1 MNQQLNQQYLSHVG
15 YSDSNEAI
23 AGYFSLETARLISAK
38 VTELLRGFYPPG
50 VIVPCDRVMEVM
62 NDIYRAYRPPTGD
75 IFTRYHIPSS
85 ENPNMVDAMINQAI
99 QVIVSDVKNNL
110 STEEANS
117 KLDNWA
123 ILYGDFNAWGL
134 RQHAPIST
142 REKKPKT
149 MLFNMNY

>member
-1 MNQQLNQQYLSHVG
+1 MNQQYLSHVG
-15 YSDSNEAI
+15 YSDTNEAI
-23 AGYFSLETARLISAK
+23 AGYFSPETPKLISSK

-50 VIVPCDRVMEVM
+50 VIVPCDRVVEVM

-75 IFTRYHIPSS
+75 IFTRYNIPSN
-85 ENPNMVDAMINQAI
+85 ENPNMVDAMINQVI

-110 STEEANS
+110 LTEQANS
-117 KLDNWA
+117 KLDNWV
-123 ILYGDFNAWGL
+123 ILYGNFNKWGL

-142 REKKPKT
+142 RQKKPKT

>member
-1 MNQQLNQQYLSHVG
+1 MNQMNQQYLSHVG
-15 YSDSNEAI
+15 YSDANEAI
-23 AGYFSLETARLISAK
+23 AGYFSPETPKLISSK

-50 VIVPCDRVMEVM
+50 VIVPCDRVVEVM

-75 IFTRYHIPSS
+75 IFTRYNIPSS
-85 ENPNMVDAMINQAI
+85 ENPNMVDAMINQVI

-110 STEEANS
+110 LTEQANS
-117 KLDNWA
+117 KLDNWV
-123 ILYGDFNAWGL
+123 ILYGNFNKWGL

-142 REKKPKT
+142 RQKKPKT